1 MPTRK
6 LNAVLATLCLSV
18 AAFGV
23 ETPTRAQ
30 NWTLADS
37 LSYIQAVGICTRQIG
52 QASARESTELM
63 EELLSTYLK
72 GHGISRATADR
83 IMKSEGFEERIKNT
97 IKLEGGCRELVRKG
111 SEGSNE

>member
-1 MPTRK
+1 
-6 LNAVLATLCLSV
+6 
-18 AAFGV
+18 
-23 ETPTRAQ
+23 
-30 NWTLADS
+30 
-37 LSYIQAVGICTRQIG
+37 
-52 QASARESTELM
+52 M